1 LAKIIIQTTFGD
13 TTDLYS
19 FRRKSSVRWGAI
31 KWVKLNLFIRK
42 TNQKVTFHSK
52 YIESIFFPQ
61 WMLRSELLFSC
72 FNLFRRF
79 RLFQF
84 FQGRNS
90 TFQRFVEVIHL
101 EKQGKLIHQV
111 STRVV
116 KVTIPIFKFS
126 NKTNSGNSI
135 LSSARKGWRE
145 EMIAN
150 MQGITTKV
158 WQMYYLQIALNNI
171 LWADIIWIKDWNR
184 KFPKTWQQYIFRP
197 RMNN

>member
-1 LAKIIIQTTFGD
+1 MAKIIIQTTFGD

-184 KFPKTWQQYIFRP
+184 KFPKTWQQYIFCP

>member
-1 LAKIIIQTTFGD
+1 MAKIIIQTTFGD

-171 LWADIIWIKDWNR
+171 LWADIIWIKDSNR
-184 KFPKTWQQYIFRP
+184 EIPKTWQQNIFCP
-197 RMNN
+197 QTNN

>member
-1 LAKIIIQTTFGD
+1 MAKIIIQTTFGD

-158 WQMYYLQIALNNI
+158 WQMYYLQKALNNI
-171 LWADIIWIKDWNR
+171 AH
-184 KFPKTWQQYIFRP
+184 FCEQT
-197 RMNN
+197 

>member
-1 LAKIIIQTTFGD
+1 MAKIIIQTTFGD

-61 WMLRSELLFSC
+61 WMLRSELLFCC
-72 FNLFRRF
+72 FNLFRSF

-171 LWADIIWIKDWNR
+171 LWADIIWIKDSNR
-184 KFPKTWQQYIFRP
+184 EIPKTWQQNIFCP
-197 RMNN
+197 QTNN

>member
-1 LAKIIIQTTFGD
+1 
-13 TTDLYS
+13 
-19 FRRKSSVRWGAI
+19 
-31 KWVKLNLFIRK
+31 
-42 TNQKVTFHSK
+42 
-52 YIESIFFPQ
+52 
-61 WMLRSELLFSC
+61 MLRSELLFSC

-79 RLFQF
+79 RLFHF

-184 KFPKTWQQYIFRP
+184 KFPKTWQQYIFCP

>member
-1 LAKIIIQTTFGD
+1 MAKIIIQTTFGD

-61 WMLRSELLFSC
+61 WMLRSELLFCC
-72 FNLFRRF
+72 FNLFRSF

-90 TFQRFVEVIHL
+90 TFQWFVEAIHL

-111 STRVV
+111 EQHKGVV
-116 KVTIPIFKFS
+116 KIAVPVFKIS
-126 NKTNSGNSI
+126 NKTDSGHSF
-135 LSSARKGWRE
+135 LSGARK
-145 EMIAN
+145 
-150 MQGITTKV
+150 
-158 WQMYYLQIALNNI
+158 
-171 LWADIIWIKDWNR
+171 
-184 KFPKTWQQYIFRP
+184 
-197 RMNN
+197 

>member
-1 LAKIIIQTTFGD
+1 
-13 TTDLYS
+13 
-19 FRRKSSVRWGAI
+19 
-31 KWVKLNLFIRK
+31 
-42 TNQKVTFHSK
+42 
-52 YIESIFFPQ
+52 
-61 WMLRSELLFSC
+61 MLRSELLFSC

-79 RLFQF
+79 RLFHF

>member
-1 LAKIIIQTTFGD
+1 MAKIIIQTTFGD